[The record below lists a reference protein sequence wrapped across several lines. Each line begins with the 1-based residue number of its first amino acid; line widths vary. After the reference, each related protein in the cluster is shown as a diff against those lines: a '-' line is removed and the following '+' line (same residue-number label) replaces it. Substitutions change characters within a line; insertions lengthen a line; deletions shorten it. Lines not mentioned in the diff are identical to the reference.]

1 MIENNKFEYNYSAKE
16 QDEIKKI
23 REKYTETNKEES
35 KIERL
40 RRLDASVESKART
53 VSLIIGVL
61 GTLILGSGMS
71 LCMTDIGASLGLDGS
86 NSMIIGIVVGVIGG
100 ITAALAYPSYE
111 IVVKNKRKKI
121 APEILLLTD
130 ELMK

>member
-1 MIENNKFEYNYSAKE
+1 MAENNKFEYNYSAKE

-23 REKYTETNKEES
+23 REKYIETNKEES

-40 RRLDASVESKART
+40 RRLDARVESKART

-61 GTLILGSGMS
+61 GTLMLGFGMS
-71 LCMTDIGASLGLDGS
+71 LFMSDFGNLIGLNAKAS
-86 NSMIIGIVVGVIGG
+86 MVIGIAVGIAGG
-100 ITAALAYPSYE
+100 IIAAFAYPSYE
-111 IVVKNKRKKI
+111 LMAKSERKKI
-121 APEILLLTD
+121 APEIMLLTD